1 MRRVLSILIVLGL
14 LLGMILAVSSCPKS
28 EAPGAGG
35 TVTNEP
41 TMPPMQPNESE
52 IPADTPPG
60 AAPDGTEP
68 APPAEGGEAAPPAE
82 GGEAAPPAEGG
93 EEAPPAPAPPAPA
106 PGEGG

>member
-1 MRRVLSILIVLGL
+1 MRRVISILIVLGL
-14 LLGMILAVSSCPKS
+14 LLGMILAVTSCPKS
-28 EAPGAGG
+28 EAPGTGG

-41 TMPPMQPNESE
+41 TAPPLQPSESAMPEN
-52 IPADTPPG
+52 PPS

-93 EEAPPAPAPPAPA
+93 EEAPPAPPAPA
-106 PGEGG
+106 PGEGGK